1 MPFYYNQYKVQMDE
15 PNKKSGLVFAGSLIA
30 GVLTGIALRLV
41 FSSDIGRQ
49 WSAMSWQFI
58 YLVPL
63 AVSAVTLYVG
73 RNTQNRSWLNY
84 FAVGALSNGLFVIGT
99 LVILIEGLICA
110 IIIVPLF
117 MITGGLS
124 GLIVG
129 AIFKWTK
136 WPKSSI
142 NSFVALPVVLAI
154 LVPTTER
161 TPVIDEIERK
171 ITINAPA
178 EEIWPVL
185 MNADNIQSKEI
196 GHGWIYRIGVPLPQ
210 EGITKQIGTELVREV
225 KMGKAVH
232 FELRSTEWQ
241 KNKFVKWN
249 YRFSDDSFPPHAL
262 DDHVKIG
269 GHYFDVLNTTYT
281 LNRMNAKQT
290 ELAIK
295 IRYRVSTDFDWYANS
310 VAQLLLGNFGSVV
323 LDFYQSRAQP

>member
-1 MPFYYNQYKVQMDE
+1 MDE
-15 PNKKSGLVFAGSLIA
+15 LNKSERRFIGLIGSLIA

-41 FSSDIGRQ
+41 FSSDTERQ

-58 YLVPL
+58 YLVPF
-63 AVSAVTLYVG
+63 AVSAVALYVG
-73 RNTQNRSWLNY
+73 RNVPDRSWKNY
-84 FAVGALSNGLFVIGT
+84 FAVGAITNGLFVIGT

-117 MITGGLS
+117 MIIGGIS

-142 NSFVALPVVLAI
+142 NGFVALPLALAI
-154 LVPTTER
+154 AFPSTER
-161 TPVIDEIERK
+161 APVIDNIERK
-171 ITINAPA
+171 TTINAPP
-178 EEIWPVL
+178 EKIWLFL
-185 MNADNIQSKEI
+185 MNADNIQSDEI

-210 EGITKQIGTELVREV
+210 EGMTKQIGTELVREI

-232 FELRSTEWQ
+232 FELRSSHWQ
-241 KNKFVKWN
+241 ENRFVKWN
-249 YRFSDDSFPPHAL
+249 YRFADNSFPPHAL

-269 GHYFDVLNTTYT
+269 GHYFDVLDTTYS
-281 LNRMNAKQT
+281 LNRLNAEQT
-290 ELAIK
+290 ELTVN

-310 VAQLLLGNFGSVV
+310 VAQLLIGNFGSVV
-323 LDFYQSRAQP
+323 LDFYQRRVEQ